1 MRNQVFGKNLVS
13 YFRIP
18 QSSIV
23 EQLMSQ
29 EHSVLVVDSDV
40 AFSTMLREG
49 LEQNGGYSV
58 TTASSGAETWQALAS
73 REFDLAIVDLGV
85 EDPDGATLARALRQ
99 QKPTLRLMLIPL
111 MGEEVPPELG
121 DLPVQGILPKPF
133 FLPELPG
140 RIADAL
146 AQPIAGGQ
154 AVAQTAAAKPSTA
167 AAKPSTA
174 AAEPVAPSGRLSVP
188 PKRLPQV
195 TQAMTRLFQ
204 EINAEAVI
212 LTCGGDLIAHTGRL
226 PAEESANLA
235 QVVGESWR
243 TSVRVARILGRE
255 QLRFEQSVEGGEHMF
270 YSLAVAEDIILSV
283 ALRVS
288 VPLGMIRHRTKATA
302 ETLRSLITATE

>member
-1 MRNQVFGKNLVS
+1 
-13 YFRIP
+13 
-18 QSSIV
+18 
-23 EQLMSQ
+23 MSQ
-29 EHSVLVVDSDV
+29 EHSVLVVDSNV

-58 TTASSGAETWQALAS
+58 TTASNGDETLQALAS
-73 REFDLAIVDLGV
+73 SEFDLAIVDLGV
-85 EDPDGATLARALRQ
+85 EDPDGATLARMLRQ

-146 AQPIAGGQ
+146 AQPSPSGQ
-154 AVAQTAAAKPSTA
+154 AVAEMAAAKPI
-167 AAKPSTA
+167 
-174 AAEPVAPSGRLSVP
+174 APSGQFSVP
-188 PKRLPQV
+188 PERLPEI

-212 LTCGGDLIAHTGRL
+212 LTCGGNLIAHTGRL
-226 PAEESANLA
+226 PAEDSANLA
-235 QVVGESWR
+235 QVADESWR
-243 TSVRVARILGRE
+243 TSARVARILGRE
-255 QLRFEQSVEGGEHMF
+255 QLRFEQSVEGSEHMF

-283 ALRVS
+283 ALRIS
-288 VPLGMIRHRTKATA
+288 VPLGMIRHRTKAAA
-302 ETLRSLITATE
+302 ETLRALISPTP